1 MGGHVRNV
9 SRLSSALIVPV
20 KPMLDTF
27 MLMAYGQEKSSLRGG
42 MEVLT
47 LSHMDDVSFANHGW
61 WPKIIGFKSF
71 AIKKR
76 YW

>member
-1 MGGHVRNV
+1 
-9 SRLSSALIVPV
+9 
-20 KPMLDTF
+20 MLDTF